1 MKVAV
6 IPTGRTEWQGLAPA
20 LGRLFPGHDF
30 YCLPTQAEVSS
41 SPNQYPYAGITSH
54 RLSEQSE
61 REPPEAAADL
71 VARAIQEAIG
81 DRRRTAADLVI
92 IIDDLE
98 LYNADQPERVVAVVR
113 RAAQVHLESL
123 GTTGIEA
130 RVRAALR
137 EKISF
142 HLVAPT
148 IEAWFFADQQ
158 ALRNAGVTPDTNVV
172 FDAATDPERFETN
185 DPQYLAATEQ
195 DCTVLAT
202 LTSAKKKK
210 LRPKWLG
217 ALSRGRHPK
226 GYLQWLTRDPN
237 AKGCTR
243 YSETKSGGPALAA
256 LDWSAVFSDR
266 PHGHLGYLRA
276 LIEDLED
283 GLGAEAKGGPFTP
296 TAAKLT
302 SRHTLPEAPIL
313 RNL

>member
-1 MKVAV
+1 MKVAI
-6 IPTGRTEWQGLAPA
+6 IPTGRTEWQGLPSA

-30 YCLPTQAEVSS
+30 YCLPSQAEIDS
-41 SPNQYPYAGITSH
+41 NRDQYPYEGITSH

-98 LYNADQPERVVAVVR
+98 LANADQPDRVVAVVR

-123 GTTGIEA
+123 ATTGMKDRA
-130 RVRAALR
+130 RVALR
-137 EKISF
+137 DKISF
-142 HLVAPT
+142 HLVAPM

-158 ALRNAGVTPDTNVV
+158 ALRDAGVSPHTRVV
-172 FDAATDPERFETN
+172 FDAATDPERFETD

-202 LTSAKKKK
+202 FTSAKKKK

-217 ALSRGRHPK
+217 ALLRAHHPK

-237 AKGCTR
+237 AKACTR
-243 YSETKSGGPALAA
+243 YSETKHGGPALAGIQWPTLLKRPDA
-256 LDWSAVFSDR
+256 HFS
-266 PHGHLGYLRA
+266 YLRA
-276 LIEDLED
+276 LVEDLED
-283 GLGAEAKGGPFTP
+283 GLCTTPAGGPFQGSP
-296 TAAKLT
+296 APLT
-302 SRHTLPEAPIL
+302 SRTSIPEDAVL